1 MRVTHEAY
9 AEFGPKIR
17 ERRKALGLTLTELAE
32 MVGTSKS
39 HLSDIERGVSTNTSF
54 EMVARISNALGADVV
69 VAASERKGEDQ
80 PLSYKSPFSLKR
92 LSREREA
99 GNGLHPLAELVN
111 ETMNSDGVAT
121 GLKRILDAQ
130 TRALI
135 AEITGKSA

>member
-9 AEFGPKIR
+9 TEFGPKIR

-92 LSREREA
+92 LPRGQEA
-99 GNGLHPLAELVN
+99 HNGLHPLAELVN
-111 ETMNSDGVAT
+111 ETMSSESVAT